1 MSTSSRPSSSNIGL
15 SISLSCH
22 KILFHTLNKSI
33 IEILIY
39 SKDRENIS
47 ETITTNKVTLGD
59 DIEMN
64 DIPINTEMA
73 CEDGACAI

>member
-1 MSTSSRPSSSNIGL
+1 MYYIR
-15 SISLSCH
+15 
-22 KILFHTLNKSI
+22 
-33 IEILIY
+33 